1 MKRHIAV
8 MSAVLCL
15 ALIIICSML
24 YPLSPTSAQDKNF
37 LADRHAGKGLA
48 CSACH
53 KESPPKEKVP
63 MEVCTSCHGDYA
75 KLAERTQ
82 KVEPNPHMSHEGNLA
97 CESCHHGHKPPENHC
112 QKCHATF
119 SFNLK

>member
-1 MKRHIAV
+1 MKRKIAV
-8 MSAVLCL
+8 FSAVSCL
-15 ALIIICSML
+15 ALTLVFSIL
-24 YPLSPTSAQDKNF
+24 QPLSLTAAQESKF
-37 LADRHAGKGLA
+37 LADRHADKGIA

-75 KLAERTQ
+75 KLAELTQ

-97 CESCHHGHKPPENHC
+97 CDSCHHGHKPPENHC
-112 QKCHATF
+112 VQCHATF
-119 SFNLK
+119 TFKLK